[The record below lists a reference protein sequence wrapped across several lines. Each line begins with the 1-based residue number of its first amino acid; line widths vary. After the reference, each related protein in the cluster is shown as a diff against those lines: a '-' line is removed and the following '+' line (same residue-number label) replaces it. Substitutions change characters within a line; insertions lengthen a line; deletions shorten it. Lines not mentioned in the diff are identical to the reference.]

1 MEIVIASGYFN
12 PIHIGHIE
20 YLQKAKQLGDYLV
33 VIVNSDYQVTL
44 KGSKPFMKQEERLII
59 VQAIRYVT
67 ISMISCDKDMTVRE
81 SIEHVV
87 GFYGKDHNYIFAKG
101 GDRFSN
107 EIPEKDV
114 CVKHNIKIVD
124 GLGQK
129 IQSSSNLLR
138 ELTIKL

>member
-1 MEIVIASGYFN
+1 MKIVIASGYFN

-33 VIVNSDYQVTL
+33 AIVNSDYQVTL
-44 KGSKPFMKQEERLII
+44 KGSKPFMQQEERLTI
-59 VQAIRYVT
+59 VGALKYVDIT
-67 ISMISCDKDMTVRE
+67 MISCDKDMTVRE
-81 SIEHVV
+81 SIEHIV
-87 GFYGKDHNYIFAKG
+87 GFYGKDHSYIFAKG

-124 GLGQK
+124 GLGLK